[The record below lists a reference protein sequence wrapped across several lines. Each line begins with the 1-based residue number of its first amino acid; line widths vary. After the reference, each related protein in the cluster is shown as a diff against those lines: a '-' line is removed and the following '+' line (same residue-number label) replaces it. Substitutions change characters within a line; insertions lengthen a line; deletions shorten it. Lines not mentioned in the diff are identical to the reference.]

1 MPTGA
6 GHMQQNQTQRLKQV
20 TRSLVVLGLAACV
33 LVAASCVDRIAEDDR
48 YGGDLASGAGDA
60 PVQLA
65 HGRTSEVFAPSGIA
79 VYLTLRNRSDAAIK
93 ILGFEV
99 DEPAMAM
106 LHQTK
111 IDEDGRSTMHSHEP
125 LSLQPG
131 EELVMEPGG
140 VHLMVTGLDEASV
153 TRGFSVRARLE
164 SGSLIES
171 TVVAVPPDQL
181 LVVTDDSSDT
191 GQAP

>member
-1 MPTGA
+1 
-6 GHMQQNQTQRLKQV
+6 
-20 TRSLVVLGLAACV
+20 
-33 LVAASCVDRIAEDDR
+33 
-48 YGGDLASGAGDA
+48 
-60 PVQLA
+60 
-65 HGRTSEVFAPSGIA
+65 
-79 VYLTLRNRSDAAIK
+79 
-93 ILGFEV
+93 
-99 DEPAMAM
+99 
-106 LHQTK
+106 
-111 IDEDGRSTMHSHEP
+111 
-125 LSLQPG
+125 
-131 EELVMEPGG
+131 MEPGG